1 MPLPLSLPSARH
13 LALTWGIA
21 APFGGLTTALLDRS
35 RIFAEAGHP
44 VDIVT
49 FDDRARE
56 TGLDLEALAAA
67 GVRVRNLYDAV
78 RAGELG
84 AAGTPSD
91 VAPLPPAAA
100 ANDVVE
106 DVVAGELVRRVRFD
120 DAGKPADIDH
130 LRTDGTIA
138 LSERRSGSVG
148 GRRGRILIARDEA
161 GTPIRQWRR
170 RYDLYADWLDAVT
183 AGERTFLIVDSKAV
197 ALFVADY
204 RRRHV
209 TTVHVIHGS
218 HRGTDPGS
226 IRPSRQAAFERLDAF
241 GAVAFATRSQRDD
254 VRALVGRAPNL
265 VTVAHPIAPGAPLDP
280 AAPRSGAV
288 VIARLERIK
297 RVDDAIAAV
306 GRANAAGADIDLDVY
321 GAGTQAA
328 ALADAAAGMRGIR
341 LHGHTDHPDAV
352 LRSAR
357 WLLLTSRSE
366 AFGLVLVEAMAA
378 GCLPIAYDVPYGP
391 ADLIRNGE
399 NGWLV
404 PAGDIDALADAL
416 RAASA
421 LPPER
426 IAAMQRA
433 ARRTAEEYSAD
444 RVRRRW
450 AEVLRSARTH
460 RGLRTAALPLARAVT
475 RRARAALRRARA
487 VLRRARAVARRLR
500 NPGR

>member
-1 MPLPLSLPSARH
+1 MPLPLSLPSGRH

-35 RIFAEAGHP
+35 RMFAEAGHP

-56 TGLDLEALAAA
+56 SGLDLDALATV

-78 RAGELG
+78 RAGEI
-84 AAGTPSD
+84 APAGTPVD
-91 VAPLPPAAA
+91 VAPLPAADDT
-100 ANDVVE
+100 NDTVDDVVGG
-106 DVVAGELVRRVRFD
+106 VLVRRVRLD

-130 LRTDGTIA
+130 VRPDGTIA
-138 LSERRSGSVG
+138 LSERRSGEAG
-148 GRRGRILIARDEA
+148 GRRGRLLLARDAA
-161 GTPIRQWRR
+161 GRPIRQWGR

-183 AGERTFLIVDSKAV
+183 AGERTFIIVDSKAV
-197 ALFVADY
+197 APFVAGY

-218 HRGTDPGS
+218 HRGTAPGS
-226 IRPSRQAAFERLDAF
+226 IRPSRQAIFERLADF

-254 VRALVGRAPNL
+254 ARALVGRAPHL
-265 VTVAHPIAPGAPLDP
+265 VSVAHPVNLGAPVDP
-280 AAPRSGAV
+280 ASPRAGAV

-297 RVDDAIAAV
+297 RVDHAIAAV
-306 GRANAAGADIDLDVY
+306 RRAHAAGTGIDLDVY
-321 GAGTQAA
+321 GAGTQAD
-328 ALADAAAGMRGIR
+328 ALAEAAAGDAGIR
-341 LHGHTDHPDAV
+341 LRGHTDDPDAV
-352 LRSAR
+352 LRAAR

-391 ADLIRNGE
+391 ADLIRHGE

-404 PAGDIDALADAL
+404 PAGDIDALADTL
-416 RAASA
+416 VSASA

-433 ARRTAEEYSAD
+433 ARRTAEEYSPD

-450 AEVLRSARTH
+450 AEVLRSARTR
-460 RGLRTAALPLARAVT
+460 RGVRALVAPLVRAAVRRARAVV
-475 RRARAALRRARA
+475 RRARAAVR
-487 VLRRARAVARRLR
+487 
-500 NPGR
+500 G